1 MITATVEENS
11 RAPPHRCR
19 LIRRCRH
26 TVLRRAWFLRAFGC
40 RGTGRGSVDALDSRW
55 RSGPFVPLAK
65 LPPPGVGFAPVLRAH
80 ARHGAR
86 CSRVPL
92 ADTPHGRG
100 GQLRGRCSVLPSDGQ
115 RRGTGIDSKRFVQ
128 RFASNFE
135 THRRQYSCRVQ
146 LQHQIQLIKL
156 SEIVG
161 MWEHR
166 VRPPHTSYTKVFEC
180 GDSNTLMQSSSP
192 SSPSTNSV
200 SWINSSLGQR
210 LLLVRS
216 SDRQWLQL
224 QLQNQLRNTCQNSIE
239 RNLLSWCSENPGRTI
254 PSTIASALRTLSLPP

>member
-1 MITATVEENS
+1 MHLLAL
-11 RAPPHRCR
+11 APRPRQR
-19 LIRRCRH
+19 WDSWRP
-26 TVLRRAWFLRAFGC
+26 T
-40 RGTGRGSVDALDSRW
+40 RGSHFASNLNLLQVCARSRK
-55 RSGPFVPLAK
+55 RDGHLSGSTRLY
-65 LPPPGVGFAPVLRAH
+65 L
-80 ARHGAR
+80 
-86 CSRVPL
+86 
-92 ADTPHGRG
+92 
-100 GQLRGRCSVLPSDGQ
+100 
-115 RRGTGIDSKRFVQ
+115 IDSKRFVQ

-156 SEIVG
+156 PEIVG

-180 GDSNTLMQSSSP
+180 GDSNMLMQSSSP